1 MPSTSSFV
9 TKTATHFCYKCGWID
24 DVECTMERKV
34 YTDKAGKEDV
44 SYYHIKTDK
53 NMTCPECNK
62 RTALPMTMG
71 NAVHAIEYLMRS
83 LR

>member
-1 MPSTSSFV
+1 
-9 TKTATHFCYKCGWID
+9 
-24 DVECTMERKV
+24 MERKV